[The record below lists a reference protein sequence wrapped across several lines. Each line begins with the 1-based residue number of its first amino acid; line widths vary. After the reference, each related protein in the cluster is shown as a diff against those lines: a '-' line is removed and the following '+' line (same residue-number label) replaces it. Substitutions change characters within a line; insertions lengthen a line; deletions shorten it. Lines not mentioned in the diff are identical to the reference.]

1 MDKKNITLNMRF
13 TDIKVSKYLQYDLQI
28 DFDNEKKPL
37 VQFQSN
43 FNFQVLEDT
52 EKISCL
58 IDVKILIL
66 ETEEVFAELKVENIF
81 EIKPFTDII
90 KPNSNKNGFN
100 IPDAILINLVSIS
113 ISTVRGILSE
123 KLKGTIVQN
132 EIFPLIDPLSIF
144 KKTK

>member
-1 MDKKNITLNMRF
+1 MTLNMRF
-13 TDIKVSKYLQYDLQI
+13 TDIKVSKYSQYDLQI

-37 VQFQSN
+37 VQFQSK
-43 FNFQVLEDT
+43 FQFQVYEDK

-81 EIKPFTDII
+81 EIKPFNEII
-90 KPNSNKNGFN
+90 KPNSDKDGFN
-100 IPDAILINLVSIS
+100 IPNAILINLVTIS
-113 ISTVRGILSE
+113 ISTVRGILFE

-132 EIFPLIDPLSIF
+132 EIYPLIDPLNVI
-144 KKTK
+144 KNEEAPL